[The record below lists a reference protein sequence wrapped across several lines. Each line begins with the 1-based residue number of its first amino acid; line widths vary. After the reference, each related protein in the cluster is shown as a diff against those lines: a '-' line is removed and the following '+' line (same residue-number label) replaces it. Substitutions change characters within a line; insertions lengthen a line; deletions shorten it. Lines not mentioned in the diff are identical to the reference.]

1 MFDEID
7 FSGFAGRDEKLEK
20 IIRYN
25 MERRTPMFYRTNLL
39 LHSRRVAVLLGD
51 IMDDVTTVYGAEFNS
66 DKALTLALVHDD
78 AEIVTGDVQVYYKD
92 RMSGKELDNV
102 HENELKGIHILC
114 SIWPSEVNGFS
125 YKGLL
130 LNALNKNCLEA
141 QVVSYCD
148 KVDAFCECLHELYA
162 CNKKFQGPAKDYID
176 KIRGF
181 PVKFPSLK
189 KLLFGKLEHSLLTF
203 PKDLD
208 IEKILKEGKFHTIES
223 IGKISGISHY
233 DRWKELT
240 IKNFGEDVLINV
252 KEDVKK

>member
-25 MERRTPMFYRTNLL
+25 MDRRTPMFYRTNLL
-39 LHSRRVAVLLGD
+39 IHSQRVALILAD
-51 IMDDVTTVYGAEFNS
+51 ISEEVSKAYKEEFNYK
-66 DKALTLALVHDD
+66 KALTLALVHDD
-78 AEIVTGDVQVYYKD
+78 AEIVTGDIQLYHKD
-92 RMSGKELDNV
+92 RMSDEELKKI
-102 HENELKGIHILC
+102 HKNELKGINSLS
-114 SIWPSEVNGFS
+114 SIWPSEINGFQ
-125 YKGLL
+125 YKSLL
-130 LNALNKNCLEA
+130 MNALNKNCLEA
-141 QVVSYCD
+141 QIVSYCD
-148 KVDAFCECLHELYA
+148 KVDAFCECLHEVYA
-162 CNKKFQGPAKDYID
+162 GNSKFTGPAKDYID

-252 KEDVKK
+252 KEDIRK